1 MKGPKK
7 GKGIDLEAALDD
19 AAKQVDPDALGE
31 YKVEFSVKVGNPK
44 IKEYIVTIVPIS

>member
-7 GKGIDLEAALDD
+7 GKGIDLDQALKD

-31 YKVEFSVKVGNPK
+31 YRVELTVVVGNPT
-44 IKEYIVTIVPIS
+44 IKEYRVTIIPV

>member
-7 GKGIDLEAALDD
+7 GKGTDLDEALKD

-31 YKVEFSVKVGNPK
+31 YAVELTVIVGNPT
-44 IKEYIVTIVPIS
+44 IKEYHVTISPV